1 MLQCSKKCLDSYNID
16 SCSFPKL
23 VRHSDPL
30 LPVCLTYDSR
40 LNNHACVCS
49 SGTSFGQ
56 CTRVDYQ
63 HGLNDLFVCQ
73 HVLLPNSHRIP
84 TLTVPGSTLG
94 VINTSGR
101 TFSISPS
108 LR

>member
-1 MLQCSKKCLDSYNID
+1 MTAGRTITRAYVPAARRLDNVPGLITNTD
-16 SCSFPKL
+16 ST
-23 VRHSDPL
+23 
-30 LPVCLTYDSR
+30 TYMFVSMF
-40 LNNHACVCS
+40 C
-49 SGTSFGQ
+49 
-56 CTRVDYQ
+56 YQ
-63 HGLNDLFVCQ
+63 TFI
-73 HVLLPNSHRIP
+73 RIL